1 MNVRSL
7 DDLIAVLSASERP
20 RAEWRIGAESEK
32 FGVHATHKTPL
43 GYEGEFGVLRIFDW
57 LTEHAGWQPVTEVAG
72 GPVIALR
79 RGGANITLEP
89 GAQLEL
95 SGAPLPSIHEVMA
108 EHRRHLDELADVSAQ
123 MGLVWLMTGFHP
135 LARQEELPW
144 VPKQRYAIMREY
156 LPTQGN
162 GALDM
167 MRRTATVQGNFDW
180 SSEEDALQKLRL
192 ALKLSPLV
200 HALFAN
206 APLREGSPSELV
218 SLRGDVWLR
227 MDPTRSGLVPP
238 ILDNPKA
245 GYVDYVQ
252 WALNAGMFLVKR
264 GDRIVRNTGQTFRD
278 FWANGFDGERAQ
290 VEDFQLHLNTLFPE
304 ARLKGTLE
312 LRCADC
318 LPPELAGSL
327 LALWT
332 GLLYDAEALDRA
344 TELTEGWTS
353 ALLEQS
359 RPELV
364 RRGLHAKLMGRRAVE
379 WAERILDL
387 ARGGLERRGLVNA
400 QGQSEAVFLEPAKD
414 LVTQGRSPAELAL
427 ERYRQFLARSPSDP
441 RQAIVES
448 VRLPS

>member
-1 MNVRSL
+1 
-7 DDLIAVLSASERP
+7 
-20 RAEWRIGAESEK
+20 
-32 FGVHATHKTPL
+32 
-43 GYEGEFGVLRIFDW
+43 
-57 LTEHAGWQPVTEVAG
+57 
-72 GPVIALR
+72 
-79 RGGANITLEP
+79 
-89 GAQLEL
+89 
-95 SGAPLPSIHEVMA
+95 
-108 EHRRHLDELADVSAQ
+108 

-278 FWANGFDGERAQ
+278 FWANG
-290 VEDFQLHLNTLFPE
+290 
-304 ARLKGTLE
+304 
-312 LRCADC
+312 
-318 LPPELAGSL
+318 
-327 LALWT
+327 
-332 GLLYDAEALDRA
+332 
-344 TELTEGWTS
+344 
-353 ALLEQS
+353 
-359 RPELV
+359 
-364 RRGLHAKLMGRRAVE
+364 
-379 WAERILDL
+379 
-387 ARGGLERRGLVNA
+387 
-400 QGQSEAVFLEPAKD
+400 
-414 LVTQGRSPAELAL
+414 
-427 ERYRQFLARSPSDP
+427 
-441 RQAIVES
+441 
-448 VRLPS
+448 

>member
-7 DDLIAVLSASERP
+7 DDLIAVLSAPERP
-20 RAEWRIGAESEK
+20 SAEWRIGAESEK
-32 FGVHATHKTPL
+32 FGIHEAHGTPL
-43 GYEGEFGVLRIFDW
+43 AYEGDFGVLRIFDW

-72 GPVIALR
+72 GPVIALHR
-79 RGGANITLEP
+79 RGANITLEP

-95 SGAPLPSIHEVMA
+95 SGAPLRSIHEVMA
-108 EHRRHLDELADVSAQ
+108 EHRRHLDELAGVSAQ

-144 VPKQRYAIMREY
+144 VPKQRYGIMREY

-180 SSEEDALQKLRL
+180 SSEADAMQKLRL
-192 ALKLSPLV
+192 SLKLSPLV

-206 APLREGSPSELV
+206 APFREGGPTDFA

-227 MDPTRSGLVPP
+227 MDPARSGLIPP
-238 ILDNPKA
+238 VLDNPRA
-245 GYVDYVQ
+245 GYADYVE
-252 WALNAGMFLVKR
+252 WALDAGMFLVKR
-264 GDRIVRNTGQTFRD
+264 GERILHNTGQTFRD
-278 FWANGFDGERAQ
+278 FLANGFDGERAS
-290 VEDFQLHLNTLFPE
+290 VDDWKLHLNTLFPE

-312 LRCADC
+312 LRSADC
-318 LPPELAGSL
+318 LPPDLAGSL

-353 ALLEQS
+353 ALIEQS

-364 RRGLHAKLMGRRAVE
+364 RRGLRANLGGRRAVE
-379 WAERILDL
+379 WAERILDI
-387 ARGGLERRGLVNA
+387 ARGGLERRGFVDA
-400 QGQSEAVFLEPAKD
+400 QEQSEAVFLK
-414 LVTQGRSPAELAL
+414 PAEDLAREGRCPAERAL
-427 ERYRQFLARSPSDP
+427 ERYHQLLARSPSDP
-441 RQAIVES
+441 RQAIVAS
-448 VRLPS
+448 VRLRG